1 MDDATLFD
9 LALRLGSAL
18 KSRGLLLAS
27 AESCTGGW
35 IGQAVTAV
43 SGSSEWYDR
52 GFIAYS
58 NDAKLD
64 LLGVSA
70 ETLARAGAVSEA
82 AAREMARGALARSR
96 AQLAVAVSGVAGP
109 TGGTPAKPV
118 GTVCIA
124 WARQGIE
131 PYSVTRHF
139 HGDREAVRRQ
149 TVAAALGGLLD
160 LAQGQKPRP

>member
-1 MDDATLFD
+1 MNDSELYD
-9 LALRLGSAL
+9 LALRLGAAL
-18 KSRGLLLAS
+18 KERGLTLAS

-58 NDAKLD
+58 NDAKRE

-70 ETLARAGAVSEA
+70 QSLEKQGAVSEDVV
-82 AAREMARGALARSR
+82 REMARGALANSGAR
-96 AQLAVAVSGVAGP
+96 LAVAVSGVAGP

-118 GTVCIA
+118 GTVCLA
-124 WARQGIE
+124 WAGEGLE
-131 PYSVTRHF
+131 PVAVTRHF
-139 HGDREAVRRQ
+139 AGDREAVRRQ
-149 TVAAALGGLLD
+149 TVAAALRGLLE
-160 LAQGQKPRP
+160 LVRRGKPQ

>member
-1 MDDATLFD
+1 MDDSTLFD
-9 LALRLGSAL
+9 LAARLGSVL
-18 KSRGLLLAS
+18 KARGLYLAT

-52 GFIAYS
+52 GFVTYS
-58 NDAKLD
+58 DDAKRE
-64 LLGVSA
+64 LLGVTE
-70 ETLARAGAVSEA
+70 ETLTRAGAVSEA

-124 WARQGIE
+124 WVREGIE
-131 PYSVTRHF
+131 AFAVTHHF

-149 TVAAALGGLLD
+149 TVVAALDGLLD
-160 LAQGQKPRP
+160 LAQGKKPQ

>member
-1 MDDATLFD
+1 GLD
-9 LALRLGSAL
+9 LAT
-18 KSRGLLLAS
+18 

-35 IGQAVTAV
+35 IGQAVTAG

-52 GFIAYS
+52 GFVAYS
-58 NDAKLD
+58 NEAKRE
-64 LLGVSA
+64 LLGVTE

-82 AAREMARGALARSR
+82 AAREMARGALGKSR
-96 AQLAVAVSGVAGP
+96 AQLAVAVTGIAGP

-124 WARQGIE
+124 WAREGIE
-131 PYSVTRHF
+131 PFAVTRHF

-160 LAQGQKPRP
+160 LAQGKKPQ

>member
-1 MDDATLFD
+1 MDDAALYD
-9 LALRLGSAL
+9 LAARLGTTL
-18 KSRGLLLAS
+18 KARGLVLAS

-58 NDAKLD
+58 NEAKRE

-70 ETLARAGAVSEA
+70 QTLERDGAVSEA
-82 AAREMARGALARSR
+82 AVREMAQGALAGSR
-96 AQLAVAVSGVAGP
+96 ARVAVAVSGIAGP

-118 GTVCIA
+118 GTVCLA
-124 WARQGIE
+124 WAGVGLE
-131 PYSVTRHF
+131 TAAVTRHF
-139 HGDREAVRRQ
+139 AGGREAVRRQ
-149 TVAAALGGLLD
+149 TVEAALRGLLQ
-160 LAQGQKPRP
+160 LVQGEKPL